1 MSKFVE
7 AMKKIGLAPLL
18 CDNPRI
24 LVLGSLPGD
33 RSLELQEYYGHTRNR
48 FWKVIAAVSGEDE
61 PASYEEKKAMLRRAG
76 IALWDIYQAAE
87 REGSLDADIRQ
98 GAFNDILGLLEKYP
112 TIRTIAC
119 NGRTAENAFITY
131 LKAHA
136 SQARTVMQDIEVH
149 PMPSTSPA
157 NAGWSLERLV
167 EKWKLIF
174 IFA

>member
-1 MSKFVE
+1 MRKT
-7 AMKKIGLAPLL
+7 GLAPLL

-33 RSLELQEYYGHTRNR
+33 RSLELQEYYGHARNR
-48 FWKVIAAVSGEDE
+48 FWKVIAAVAGEDE
-61 PASYEEKKAMLRRAG
+61 PVSYEEKKAMLRRAD

-87 REGSLDADIRQ
+87 REGSLDADIRH
-98 GAFNDILGLLEKYP
+98 GAFNDILGLLKEYP

-119 NGRTAENAFITY
+119 NGRTAENAFAAY

-136 SQARTVMQDIEVH
+136 SQAGTVMHDIEVH

-157 NAGWSLERLV
+157 NAGWTLDRLV
-167 EKWKLIF
+167 EKWKLIS